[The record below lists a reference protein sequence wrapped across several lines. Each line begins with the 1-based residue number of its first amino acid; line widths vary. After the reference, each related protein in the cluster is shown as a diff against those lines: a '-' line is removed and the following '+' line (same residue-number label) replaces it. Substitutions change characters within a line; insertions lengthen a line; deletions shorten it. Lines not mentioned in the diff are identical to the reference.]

1 MADTPTPQSNQKT
14 KNSASEKRGSIV
26 KSIDKLASS
35 IATDEANS
43 AALASASVAADAAG
57 FHAKQK

>member
-1 MADTPTPQSNQKT
+1 VKKGSESLSNKKT
-14 KNSASEKRGSIV
+14 KNSLSKRRGSIV

-43 AALASASVAADAAG
+43 AAAASSSLLMRMFLVM
-57 FHAKQK
+57 QMQQ

>member
-1 MADTPTPQSNQKT
+1 L
-14 KNSASEKRGSIV
+14 ERRESIV

-43 AALASASVAADAAG
+43 VAATSSSTMMPMFMVMQMQRSAASG
-57 FHAKQK
+57 EKREEKHAGSR

>member
-1 MADTPTPQSNQKT
+1 LTNETA
-14 KNSASEKRGSIV
+14 KNSLSERRESIV

-43 AALASASVAADAAG
+43 VAATSSSTMMPMLMVMQMQ
-57 FHAKQK
+57 QKVQ